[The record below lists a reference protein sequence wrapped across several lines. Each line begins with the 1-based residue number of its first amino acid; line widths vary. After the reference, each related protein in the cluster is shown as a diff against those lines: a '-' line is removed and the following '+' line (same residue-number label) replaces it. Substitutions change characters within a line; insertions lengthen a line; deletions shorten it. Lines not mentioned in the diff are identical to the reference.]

1 MISIC
6 LIIYWHE
13 LIICRNCRIPGGLSC
28 ARVVLQTFCFSF
40 GKWLQ
45 EYHQP
50 GAGLGIPKTRR
61 DYNTDLRL
69 GCFDRSQETSPSTW
83 VQDSDKL
90 PHRFSG
96 SMGEIFS
103 CLFFPLN
110 SPLMGISISIL
121 HIFKRI
127 QSYII
132 VGLVSGPSKHPRG
145 FPDGSAGKESARNA
159 GDTDVGLT
167 SG

>member
-28 ARVVLQTFCFSF
+28 ARLFYKLFAFLSASGSGVSPA
-40 GKWLQ
+40 W
-45 EYHQP
+45 E
-50 GAGLGIPKTRR
+50 GAGLGILNHVGIITQ
-61 DYNTDLRL
+61 TSIS
-69 GCFDRSQETSPSTW
+69 GCFDHSQETSPSTW

-96 SMGEIFS
+96 PWRFSS

-110 SPLMGISISIL
+110 SPLMGISIPIL

-132 VGLVSGPSKHPRG
+132 VGLVSGPSKHPRL
-145 FPDGSAGKESARNA
+145 SWW
-159 GDTDVGLT
+159 L